1 VWSLRIW
8 RQRKNT
14 IPNRRNFIIICSN
27 LTYQCDLYAF
37 EDKGK
42 ILYRNVGISLPFV
55 LTSHISVISTHLKR
69 KTRHYPE
76 TSGFDYSCGNG
87 SLSYP
92 LPFISALTHSFVPF
106 ENHFTVFFFKVGISM
121 KRGTRWPIWLWN
133 ALQVGRSRVR
143 FPDGVTG
150 IFHLHNPSGR
160 TMALELT
167 QSLTEM
173 STRNISCGGGVVKAA
188 GA

>member
-1 VWSLRIW
+1 
-8 RQRKNT
+8 
-14 IPNRRNFIIICSN
+14 
-27 LTYQCDLYAF
+27 
-37 EDKGK
+37 
-42 ILYRNVGISLPFV
+42 
-55 LTSHISVISTHLKR
+55 VISTHLKR

-106 ENHFTVFFFKVGISM
+106 ENHFTVFFFKVGIST

-167 QSLTEM
+167 QPLTEM
-173 STRNISCGGGVVKAA
+173 STRNISCGGGGGKGGRCVKLTTLEASCAECLEIWEPQPA
-188 GA
+188 GTLRACPGL